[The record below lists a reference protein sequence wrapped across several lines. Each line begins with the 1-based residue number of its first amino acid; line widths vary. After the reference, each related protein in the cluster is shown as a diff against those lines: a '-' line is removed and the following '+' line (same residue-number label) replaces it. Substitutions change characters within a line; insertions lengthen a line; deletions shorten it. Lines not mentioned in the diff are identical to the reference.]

1 VNEAVQTLPT
11 EALLQALFVF
21 VLAAFVGYEVVSKVP
36 TMLHTPLMSG
46 ANAVH
51 GVIVVGAID
60 ASSILLSRSRAADL
74 AKDASISAAEAL
86 RQGGDEEQAKLAAL
100 DTIADADE
108 PVRLKR
114 IDVGR
119 REVTVVL
126 VVRAD
131 TLVVERIPFLDDL
144 DRVSVSGSSS
154 VPRD

>member
-1 VNEAVQTLPT
+1 MAMTPGPARGDAYPDGRFGDERGLVGKI
-11 EALLQALFVF
+11 LLVWLLV
-21 VLAAFVGYEVVSKVP
+21 AA
-36 TMLHTPLMSG
+36 
-46 ANAVH
+46 
-51 GVIVVGAID
+51 VIVVGAID
-60 ASSILLSRSRAADL
+60 ASSILLTRSRAADL

-144 DRVSVSGSSS
+144 ERVTVSGSSS

>member
-1 VNEAVQTLPT
+1 MAMTRIVIRQEAGLVGKI
-11 EALLQALFVF
+11 LLLW
-21 VLAAFVGYEVVSKVP
+21 LLLIAAVV
-36 TMLHTPLMSG
+36 
-46 ANAVH
+46 
-51 GVIVVGAID
+51 VVAID
-60 ASSILLSRSRAADL
+60 AGSILLTRSRAADL
-74 AKDASISAAEAL
+74 ADDASASAAEAFGQT
-86 RQGGDEEQAKLAAL
+86 RDEQQAKLAAL

-108 PVRLKR
+108 AVRLKR

-144 DRVSVSGSSS
+144 ERVTVSGSSS